1 MASYSAPRAADF
13 DASMRSEFAADPNG
27 GTVAEG
33 RGDLLDVLFAVIAN
47 QLGGL
52 AEALQSLNDQLDP
65 DSAQGTQLDGI
76 GALRGIGR
84 NQATHSTATVTLTG
98 TAGTVIPRGKLVE
111 GGGDDGAARW
121 ALTADATIGG
131 GGTVSATVEAVE
143 AGAVAALATEID
155 TIVTP
160 VSGWTAVSN
169 AAAATTGRALE
180 TDSAYRLRQAASL
193 QFSGAG
199 STNAIRA
206 ALTDLDY
213 IETAIVIE
221 NDTAASVTTGG
232 VTMAPQSVAIIL
244 DPPGADLTTAQ
255 KEEIAETIY
264 ERLAAGIKTNGS
276 DNVVTITGGDGLTK
290 TVRWDDVA
298 SLSVT
303 VAVTVVLDTGYVL
316 ADVQQAVKDAVA
328 AYFDAA
334 AIGEEITDDDLKA
347 GRNDSE
353 DDTAIMRVTGIR
365 RVSAITLNGGSV
377 VTPNLYERCT
387 LNGTASV
394 TT

>member
-1 MASYSAPRAADF
+1 MASYSAPRATDF
-13 DASMRSEFAADPNG
+13 DTAMRSAFAADANG
-27 GTVAEG
+27 GTVEVG
-33 RGDLLDVLFAVIAN
+33 RGDLLDVLFAVLAN
-47 QLGGL
+47 ELGNLG
-52 AEALQSLNDQLDP
+52 EALQSLNDQLDP

-76 GALRGIGR
+76 GALRGIAR

-98 TAGTVIPRGKLVE
+98 TAGTVIPQGKIVE
-111 GGGDDGAARW
+111 GGGTDGAARW
-121 ALTADATIGG
+121 ALTDDATIGG
-131 GGTVSATVEAVE
+131 GGTVSATVQAVE

-169 AAAATTGRALE
+169 AAAATAGRALE

-193 QFSGAG
+193 QFAGSG

-213 IETAIVIE
+213 IDTAIVIE

-232 VTMAPQSVAIIL
+232 VNLDPQSIAIIL

-255 KEEIAETIY
+255 KEEIAETVY

-298 SLSVT
+298 DLSVT

-316 ADVQQAVKDAVA
+316 ADVSQAVKDAVA
-328 AYFDAA
+328 AYFADA

-347 GRNDSE
+347 GRNDDE
-353 DDTAIMRVTGIR
+353 DDTAIMRVTGVR
-365 RVSAITLNGGSV
+365 RVSAITLNGAAV